1 MASPDGDQPS
11 VEHFRTRARDW
22 LDSTGL
28 PPRDGGEAS
37 GVASDAISVFHDLPH
52 DEELALLDRLCAW
65 QRLKCGAGYGALT
78 WPAPEGAGLSAAHE
92 EAFTTEELR
101 YSTPGTH
108 ELITVTLNLIAPT
121 LRELGSAELRELLVG
136 PLLRCEVLA
145 CQLFSEPGAG
155 SDLAG
160 LRTRAERDGD
170 HYVVNGQKLWT
181 SNGHRAD
188 WMFALVRTDP
198 NAKKQKGITYLLID
212 MKSPGLQLRPIVT
225 LDGEHHTNET
235 FFDNVRVPV
244 ANRIGEENRGW
255 DYAKFLLG
263 NERAGVAR
271 VGLCKQRILNAKRRA
286 ADIIVDGK
294 PLSEDA
300 RFREKMALIETEL
313 KALEI
318 TNMMVVANMKKQTG
332 HQADPRASVLK
343 IKGSELQQATLE
355 LMFEAAGPGAMPRQL
370 DFMMA
375 ETDDVM
381 GPDWSATAAPNY
393 YFSRAISIF
402 GGSNEIQHNIVSKAI
417 LGL

>member
-1 MASPDGDQPS
+1 M
-11 VEHFRTRARDW
+11 
-22 LDSTGL
+22 
-28 PPRDGGEAS
+28 
-37 GVASDAISVFHDLPH
+37 
-52 DEELALLDRLCAW
+52 
-65 QRLKCGAGYGALT
+65 
-78 WPAPEGAGLSAAHE
+78 
-92 EAFTTEELR
+92 ELR
-101 YSTPGTH
+101 YTSEEVAFRKEVREFFQSALPADIRRKQMLGQRLTKNDYVTWHRILNKKGWVCPLWPVEYGGTGWDAARYFIFREEMH
-108 ELITVTLNLIAPT
+108 LNYAPDP
-121 LRELGSAELRELLVG
+121 LGFNINLVG
-136 PLLRCEVLA
+136 PVICRFGTEEQKEWFLPRLRNIDIWF
-145 CQLFSEPGAG
+145 CQGFSEPGAG

-160 LRTRAERDGD
+160 LKTRAERDGD
-170 HYVVNGQKLWT
+170 YYVVNGQKLWT

-198 NAKKQKGITYLLID
+198 TAKKQKGITYLLID
-212 MKSPGLQLRPIVT
+212 MKTPGIQLRPIVT

-244 ANRIGEENRGW
+244 KNRIGEENRGW

-286 ADIIVDGK
+286 AQIVSDGR

-300 RFREKMALIETEL
+300 RFREKMALIEIEL
-313 KALEI
+313 KALEM

-332 HQADPRASVLK
+332 HQQDPRASVLK

-355 LMFEAAGPGAMPRQL
+355 LMLEAAGPLAVPRQL
-370 DFMMA
+370 EFMMA
-375 ETDDVM
+375 ETEEVM
-381 GPDWSATAAPNY
+381 GPDWTATTAPNY
-393 YFSRAISIF
+393 FFSRANSIF

>member
-1 MASPDGDQPS
+1 M
-11 VEHFRTRARDW
+11 
-22 LDSTGL
+22 
-28 PPRDGGEAS
+28 
-37 GVASDAISVFHDLPH
+37 
-52 DEELALLDRLCAW
+52 
-65 QRLKCGAGYGALT
+65 
-78 WPAPEGAGLSAAHE
+78 
-92 EAFTTEELR
+92 ELR
-101 YSTPGTH
+101 YTAEEIAFRNEVRTFFQTALPADIRRKQMLGQRLTKNDYVTWHRILNKKGWVCPLWPVEYGGTGWDAARYFIFREEMH
-108 ELITVTLNLIAPT
+108 LNYAPDP
-121 LRELGSAELRELLVG
+121 LGFNINLVG
-136 PLLRCEVLA
+136 PVICRFGTEEQKEWFLPRLRNIDIWF
-145 CQLFSEPGAG
+145 CQGFSEPGAG

-160 LRTRAERDGD
+160 LKTRAERDGD
-170 HYVVNGQKLWT
+170 YYVVNGQKLWT

-198 NAKKQKGITYLLID
+198 AAKKQKGITYLLID
-212 MKSPGLQLRPIVT
+212 MKTPGIQLRPIVT

-235 FFDNVRVPV
+235 FFDNVRVPMK
-244 ANRIGEENRGW
+244 NRIGDENRGW

-286 ADIIVDGK
+286 AQIMSDGK

-300 RFREKMALIETEL
+300 RFREKMALIEIEL

-332 HQADPRASVLK
+332 HQQDPRASVLK

-355 LMFEAAGPGAMPRQL
+355 LMLEAAGPLAVPRQL
-370 DFMMA
+370 EFMMS
-375 ETDDVM
+375 ETEEVM
-381 GPDWSATAAPNY
+381 GPDWTATTAPNY
-393 YFSRAISIF
+393 FFSRANSIF